1 MKPENE
7 GQWHGDHGTFRHA
20 TAETRAIQVPLCRCA
35 PSSERLLAAP
45 RFPAWVPRWRD
56 GVGPAPAQDPFVR
69 VALGRGR
76 VCDAADASA
85 SPAAPSPFGSAPP
98 THFVAGGRH
107 CRGVKFTT
115 PGRRS
120 AAPDPFWSSI
130 FTMES
135 ISSRQLDEQRKQ
147 AEIRRQIAK
156 LQAQLTDSGAQ
167 ALDAVPQS
175 APPAAP
181 TSPKRKRTE
190 SAVLAPDTP
199 SKKRRTS
206 TERGTG
212 HHASTSAGYGS
223 HHSTARSGAGAAP
236 RPVLKPSAPQR
247 SSAAAPPKPAPS
259 NVLAKLSTFNN
270 SVRSSEEV
278 KEPER
283 STSFAAKP
291 VIRGARRTIEA
302 PPVIHAA
309 ARDDRLALIEELE
322 PGPYDHKAPFDDLLF
337 EKLEP
342 HSGIYLSSRT
352 TPHEDIQE
360 YMSGRFFLSP
370 SKLYSAIRLLPNN
383 QGYDVPVAGDWVT
396 IAVVA
401 ERGPIRTSQAPV
413 PTGPAEERDDDENDE
428 MEDPLAPAGK
438 GKSKE
443 KEKPP
448 VRRGGRKYVNL
459 KLIDFGAR
467 SKSSASGG
475 KAVIRGDAFLTLLL
489 FESDTF
495 DTVRKDDGSK
505 EKIYK
510 GGSRGAFEAMAK
522 LREGTVV
529 ALLNPRI
536 LKPFQAKAAGT
547 PHPTTNIL
555 ALTPE
560 SASAMAIIGQARD
573 LGMCTAVK
581 RDGKKCGSWTSGMS
595 NTAASKKKA
604 VYDPRR
610 QWGLKPEGDA
620 IQTDSGGATYV
631 VSGHVVSG
639 SSAAR
644 GMFVGENMGRE
655 AQARA
660 QRKANG
666 ADTDRALKQLLER
679 DKEGMR
685 AVEKAREYAALMK
698 EKEKEK
704 SGGSQSKNAGKK
716 KEKGKGKEKEK
727 DPKAGTT
734 ADEAS
739 EPNQNTEENTASTS
753 QKTYS
758 AEMIKRLG
766 FDPAAKPGQRRE
778 DSDIQTKLRQLTS
791 QRSVKDIELGPRPG
805 RRRSAVSAPVKR
817 HANLP
822 SVPLEGLDFP
832 DMSDDDELERQEK
845 EVFGKSLDRPTKGP
859 SSGMVDLESSDDDL
873 VIEP

>member
-1 MKPENE
+1 
-7 GQWHGDHGTFRHA
+7 
-20 TAETRAIQVPLCRCA
+20 
-35 PSSERLLAAP
+35 
-45 RFPAWVPRWRD
+45 
-56 GVGPAPAQDPFVR
+56 
-69 VALGRGR
+69 
-76 VCDAADASA
+76 
-85 SPAAPSPFGSAPP
+85 
-98 THFVAGGRH
+98 
-107 CRGVKFTT
+107 
-115 PGRRS
+115 
-120 AAPDPFWSSI
+120 
-130 FTMES
+130 MES
-135 ISSRQLDEQRKQ
+135 ISSRQIDEERKQ
-147 AEIRRQIAK
+147 AEIRRQIAL
-156 LQAQLTDSGAQ
+156 LQAQLTDSGTQ
-167 ALDAVPQS
+167 TPDAV
-175 APPAAP
+175 PPAAP
-181 TSPKRKRTE
+181 TSPKRKRSE

-206 TERGTG
+206 PEHGTG
-212 HHASTSAGYGS
+212 HHASASNGNGS
-223 HHSTARSGAGAAP
+223 RYPSARSGTGSAP
-236 RPVLKPSAPQR
+236 RPVLKASAPQR
-247 SSAAAPPKPAPS
+247 ATAAAPPKPAPS
-259 NVLAKLSTFNN
+259 NVLANLSKF
-270 SVRSSEEV
+270 SSGPRPSERVE
-278 KEPER
+278 EPER
-283 STSFAAKP
+283 STSFTAKP
-291 VIRGARRTIEA
+291 VTMEA
-302 PPVIHAA
+302 PPVVHAA

-322 PGPYDHKAPFDDLLF
+322 PGPYDHKAPFDDPLF
-337 EKLEP
+337 ERLEP

-438 GKSKE
+438 GKGKD
-443 KEKPP
+443 KDKPP
-448 VRRGGRKYVNL
+448 ARRGGRKYVNL

-467 SKSSASGG
+467 SKTSASGG
-475 KAVIRGDAFLTLLL
+475 KAVIRGDAFLALLL

-495 DTVRKDDGSK
+495 DTVKRDDGSK

-536 LKPFQAKAAGT
+536 LKPFQAKSTGA
-547 PHPTTNIL
+547 PHPTNNIL

-581 RDGKKCGSWTSGMS
+581 RDGKRCGSWCDKRVSDVCEYHIQQAVQHRRSGRAEFSIGTSGMS

-604 VYDPRR
+604 AYDPRR

-631 VSGHVVSG
+631 VSGNVVSG

-644 GMFVGENMGRE
+644 GMFIGENMGRE

-666 ADTDRALKQLLER
+666 VDTDRALKRLLER

-704 SGGSQSKNAGKK
+704 SGGSRAKDARKR
-716 KEKGKGKEKEK
+716 KEKGKGKEKEQ
-727 DPKAGTT
+727 DSKAGATV
-734 ADEAS
+734 ADAGEA
-739 EPNQNTEENTASTS
+739 NQCTEETTQSAS

-778 DSDIQTKLRQLTS
+778 DSDIQNKLRELAS
-791 QRSVKDIELGPRPG
+791 KRSVKDIELGPRPG
-805 RRRSAVSAPVKR
+805 RSRSAVSAPVKR
-817 HANLP
+817 SADIPKAP
-822 SVPLEGLDFP
+822 SEELEFP

-845 EVFGKSLDRPTKGP
+845 EAFGKSLDRPAKDP
-859 SSGMVDLESSDDDL
+859 SNSMVYLDSSDDDL